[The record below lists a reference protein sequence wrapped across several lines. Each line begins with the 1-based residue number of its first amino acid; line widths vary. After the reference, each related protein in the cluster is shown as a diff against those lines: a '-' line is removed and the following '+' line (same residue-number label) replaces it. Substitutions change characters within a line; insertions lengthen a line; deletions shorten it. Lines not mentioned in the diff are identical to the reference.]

1 MTIISHNIA
10 QTRRSKALP
19 PTARMRRPS
28 DRRSLSRSATRAL
41 DVLEYFGATQRP
53 LRAIEISNALSL
65 HPSTTDQL
73 LKTMVD
79 SAHLVFD
86 AHTKRYYPSPRLAGF
101 GAWLAQGYYGGDRVR
116 SLLKALNAA
125 TGENIT
131 LSSPNDVFMQV
142 VDAVWRPDCLDQAER
157 GLRVPMFGSA
167 IGGAY
172 LATLPE
178 SAVQELMTRARVP
191 ASEAPEML
199 EGVRRI
205 QRDGYA
211 FGGMSADDS
220 IWSVSIALPQ
230 PALGV
235 PLVLGLAG
243 PARRVEANRL
253 TYFARMREAIAYWT
267 RPVEDPATTPGF
279 SG

>member
-1 MTIISHNIA
+1 MTIVSHNIA
-10 QTRRSKALP
+10 RTKRSTVLP
-19 PTARMRRPS
+19 ATARMRRPS

-41 DVLEYFGATQRP
+41 DVLEYFGSTQRP

-86 AHTKRYYPSPRLAGF
+86 AHTKRYFPSPRLAGF
-101 GAWLAQGYYGGDRVR
+101 GAWLAAGYYGGDKVR
-116 SLLKALNAA
+116 GLLRALHAA

-131 LSSPNDVFMQV
+131 LSSPNDVCMQV
-142 VDAVWRPDCLDQAER
+142 VDAVWRPDCVDMAER

-178 SAVQELMTRARVP
+178 PVIAELMARARVP
-191 ASEAPEML
+191 VADAPEML
-199 EGVRRI
+199 EGVQKI

-211 FGGMSADDS
+211 FGGMSVDDD
-220 IWSVSIALPQ
+220 IWSVAMAMP
-230 PALGV
+230 PPGAGV

-253 TYFARMREAIAYWT
+253 AYYARMREAIAHWT
-267 RPVEDPATTPGF
+267 RAPESAA
-279 SG
+279 